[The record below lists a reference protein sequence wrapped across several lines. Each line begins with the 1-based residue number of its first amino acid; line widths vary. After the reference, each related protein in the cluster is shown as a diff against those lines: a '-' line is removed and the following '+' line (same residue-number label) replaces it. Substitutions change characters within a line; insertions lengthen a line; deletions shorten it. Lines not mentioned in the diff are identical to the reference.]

1 MKFKNPRLFFV
12 WTDGRTSPKQ
22 NAPLIFFRSLGHNY
36 ITASQRIQDFLE
48 FFIMFSHRQAS

>member
-12 WTDGRTSPKQ
+12 WTDRRTSPKQ
-22 NAPLIFFRSLGHNY
+22 NAPLTFFRSLGHNY